1 MAVKHPLDLGL
12 AADAAAVSGILAEA
26 DQVGGAILPA
36 FAAVAAAHR
45 AVRLQCR
52 IDLVGIFGID
62 RDGVNVSLRGQ
73 AVRQMSPFLIA
84 DRLAE
89 DAAERSA
96 QRARRADIDMRL
108 RRSHASLPSSAGAR
122 QPSYAAPARRP
133 YVSGVRRVATRDGG
147 GCDRLD
153 CGKTMEE
160 KTMSTP
166 TVSARRRLGN
176 SGPEVAPIGLG
187 CMSLSGVYGRSDD
200 QAAIALIHHAIDLG
214 VNHFDSSDMYG
225 WGHNEELLGRALKGR
240 REKVVLATKFGQI
253 RRPGGANG
261 VDGRPEYVI
270 QACEA
275 SLRRLGVEV
284 IDVYYQHRVDP
295 AVPVEE
301 TFGAM
306 ARLVEQGKVRHL
318 GICEARPETVR
329 RAHATHPIV
338 ALQSEFSLLYR
349 EEASEVRETTRALGI
364 SFVAYSPLGRGL
376 LTARVPEDLS
386 QLDPG
391 DTRARHPRYAGE
403 NLAKNREL
411 VRRIEAIAAE
421 KGCTPAQLA
430 LAWLLA
436 QGPDVVAI
444 PGTKHKERLEENLGA
459 LMVSLSPAEVAR
471 IAAAIPI
478 GAAAGARYPEAVLRG
493 VYL

>member
-1 MAVKHPLDLGL
+1 MF
-12 AADAAAVSGILAEA
+12 
-26 DQVGGAILPA
+26 PA
-36 FAAVAAAHR
+36 CA
-45 AVRLQCR
+45 
-52 IDLVGIFGID
+52 
-62 RDGVNVSLRGQ
+62 
-73 AVRQMSPFLIA
+73 
-84 DRLAE
+84 
-89 DAAERSA
+89 
-96 QRARRADIDMRL
+96 
-108 RRSHASLPSSAGAR
+108 
-122 QPSYAAPARRP
+122 
-133 YVSGVRRVATRDGG
+133 ATRDGG

-153 CGKTMEE
+153 CGKTTEE

-261 VDGRPEYVI
+261 VDGRPEYVM

-306 ARLVEQGKVRHL
+306 ARLVERGKVRHL

-386 QLDPG
+386 KLDPG